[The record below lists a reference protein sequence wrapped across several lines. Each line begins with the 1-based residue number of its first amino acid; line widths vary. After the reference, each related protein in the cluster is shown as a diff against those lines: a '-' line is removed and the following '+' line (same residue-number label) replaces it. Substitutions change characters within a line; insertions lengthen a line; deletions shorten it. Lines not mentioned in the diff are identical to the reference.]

1 MCEHLNLMSWWG
13 ARSPGTLSGLGD
25 IDMPADPRE
34 YGPKPPFPEQQQAA
48 PGSVRK
54 LDPPADHGE
63 RSYRGTNKLVDR
75 VAIVTGGDSGIGRA
89 TAIAFAREGAD
100 IILSHLPEEEAD
112 AKQVESIIAE
122 TGRKALRMP
131 GDIGSRQYAESLVT
145 AAFRQY
151 NRLDIVVNNAA
162 FQRTH
167 ASIDEVSA
175 EEFEDTFRTNVFGL
189 FYLTRAALPKLKPGA
204 VILNTTSIQAYEP
217 SESLLAYAAT
227 KASIANLTKSL
238 AKLAAKQ
245 GVRVNAVAPG
255 PVWTPLIPSTMG
267 TDKVKTFGENTVF
280 ERPAQPVELAKVFV
294 FLASDDATYVSG
306 EIYGAT
312 GGRTPF

>member
-1 MCEHLNLMSWWG
+1 MEISN
-13 ARSPGTLSGLGD
+13 
-25 IDMPADPRE
+25 MPSDPRE
-34 YGPKPPFPEQQQAA
+34 LGPKPPFPEQQQSQ
-48 PGSVRK
+48 PGTVRN
-54 LDPPADHGE
+54 LNPPADHGE
-63 RSYRGTNKLVDR
+63 KSYQGANRLVDR
-75 VAIVTGGDSGIGRA
+75 VAIITGGDSGIGRA
-89 TAIAFAREGAD
+89 TAIAFAREGAN

-112 AKQVESIIAE
+112 AKQVEAVVKE
-122 TGRKALRMP
+122 AGRKILRMP
-131 GDIGSRQYAESLVT
+131 GDLRSVQYAESLVT
-145 AAFRQY
+145 AAFKEF
-151 NRLDIVVNNAA
+151 NHLDIVVNNAA

-167 ASIDEVSA
+167 ASIDEISP
-175 EEFEDTFRTNVFGL
+175 EEFEDTFRTNVFGT
-189 FYLTRAALPKLKPGA
+189 FYLTRAALPRLKPGA

-227 KASIANLTKSL
+227 KAAIANLTKSL

-267 TDKVKTFGENTVF
+267 PEKVRTFGENTAF
-280 ERPAQPVELAKVFV
+280 KRPAQPVELARVFV
-294 FLASDDATYVSG
+294 FLASDDASYVSG

>member
-1 MCEHLNLMSWWG
+1 
-13 ARSPGTLSGLGD
+13 
-25 IDMPADPRE
+25 MPPDPRE
-34 YGPKPPFPEQQQAA
+34 FGPKPPFPEQQQSQ
-48 PGSVRK
+48 PGTVQK

-63 RSYRGTNKLVDR
+63 QSYKGTNKLMDR
-75 VAIVTGGDSGIGRA
+75 VAIITGGDSGIGRS

-100 IILSHLPEEEAD
+100 IVLSHLPEEESD
-112 AKQVESIIAE
+112 AKQVESLVVEA
-122 TGRKALRMP
+122 GRKILRLP
-131 GDIGSRQYAESLVT
+131 GDLRSPQYAESLVA
-145 AAFRQY
+145 AAFKEFG
-151 NRLDIVVNNAA
+151 RLDIVVNNAA

-167 ASIDEVSA
+167 AAIEEISL
-175 EEFEDTFRTNVFGL
+175 EEFENTFRTNVFGL
-189 FYLTRAALPKLKPGA
+189 FYLTRAAMPKLKPGA

-238 AKLAAKQ
+238 AKLAGKQ

-267 TDKVKTFGENTVF
+267 TEKVKTFGENTVF
-280 ERPAQPVELAKVFV
+280 ERPAQPIELARVFV
-294 FLASDDATYVSG
+294 FLASDDASYVSG

>member
-1 MCEHLNLMSWWG
+1 MT
-13 ARSPGTLSGLGD
+13 R
-25 IDMPADPRE
+25 DPRE
-34 YGPKPPFPEQQQAA
+34 LGPKPPFPEQQQSQ
-48 PGSVRK
+48 PGTVRK

-63 RSYRGTNKLVDR
+63 RSYKGASKLVDR
-75 VAIVTGGDSGIGRA
+75 VAIITGGDSGIGRA

-100 IILSHLPEEEAD
+100 IILSHLPEEETD
-112 AKQVESIIAE
+112 AKQVESIITEA
-122 TGRKALRMP
+122 GRKIFRMP
-131 GDIGSRQYAESLVT
+131 GDIRSPRYAESLVS
-145 AAFRQY
+145 AAFKQF
-151 NRLDIVVNNAA
+151 NRLDIIVNNAA

-167 ASIDEVSA
+167 VSIDEISP
-175 EEFEDTFRTNVFGL
+175 EEFEDTFRTNVFGT
-189 FYLTRAALPKLKPGA
+189 FYLTRAALPKLQPGA

-238 AKLAAKQ
+238 AKLAAGR

-267 TDKVKTFGENTVF
+267 AEKVKTFGENTVF
-280 ERPAQPVELAKVFV
+280 KRPAQPVELARVFV
-294 FLASDDATYVSG
+294 FLASDDASYVSG

>member
-1 MCEHLNLMSWWG
+1 
-13 ARSPGTLSGLGD
+13 
-25 IDMPADPRE
+25 
-34 YGPKPPFPEQQQAA
+34 
-48 PGSVRK
+48 
-54 LDPPADHGE
+54 
-63 RSYRGTNKLVDR
+63 VDR

>member
-1 MCEHLNLMSWWG
+1 M
-13 ARSPGTLSGLGD
+13 A
-25 IDMPADPRE
+25 IDPRR
-34 YGPKPPFPEQQQAA
+34 YGPQPPFPEQQQSA
-48 PGSVRK
+48 PGTVRK

-63 RSYRGTNKLVDR
+63 NSYRGTDKLVDR
-75 VAIVTGGDSGIGRA
+75 VAIITGGDSGIGRA

-100 IILSHLPEEEAD
+100 IVLSHLPEEEPD
-112 AKQVESIIAE
+112 AKEVESIVAK
-122 TGRKALRMP
+122 TGRKVLRMP
-131 GDIGSRQYAESLVT
+131 GDIRSPQYAESLVT
-145 AAFRQY
+145 AAFRQF

-162 FQRTH
+162 YQRTH
-167 ASIDEVSA
+167 ASIDEISA
-175 EEFEDTFRTNVFGL
+175 EEFDDTFRTNVFGL

-227 KASIANLTKSL
+227 KAGIANLTKSL

-267 TDKVKTFGENTVF
+267 PDKVKTFGENTVF
-280 ERPAQPVELAKVFV
+280 ERPAQPVELARVFV

>member
-1 MCEHLNLMSWWG
+1 MGS
-13 ARSPGTLSGLGD
+13 
-25 IDMPADPRE
+25 DPRE
-34 YGPKPPFPEQQQAA
+34 LGPKPPFPEQQQSQ
-48 PGSVRK
+48 PGTVRK

-63 RSYRGTNKLVDR
+63 KSYQGANRLVDR
-75 VAIVTGGDSGIGRA
+75 VAIITGGDSGIGRA
-89 TAIAFAREGAD
+89 TAIAFAREGAN

-112 AKQVESIIAE
+112 AKQVELVVAE
-122 TGRKALRMP
+122 TGRKIVRIP
-131 GDIGSRQYAESLVT
+131 GDLRSPQYAESLVT
-145 AAFRQY
+145 AAFETFD
-151 NRLDIVVNNAA
+151 RLDIVVNNAG

-167 ASIDEVSA
+167 ATIDEVSP
-175 EEFEDTFRTNVFGL
+175 EEFENTFRTNVFGT

-204 VILNTTSIQAYEP
+204 VILNTTSIQAFEP

-267 TDKVKTFGENTVF
+267 PEKVKTFGENTVF
-280 ERPAQPVELAKVFV
+280 KRPAQPVELARVFV
-294 FLASDDATYVSG
+294 FLASDDASYVSG

-312 GGRTPF
+312 GGRTPL